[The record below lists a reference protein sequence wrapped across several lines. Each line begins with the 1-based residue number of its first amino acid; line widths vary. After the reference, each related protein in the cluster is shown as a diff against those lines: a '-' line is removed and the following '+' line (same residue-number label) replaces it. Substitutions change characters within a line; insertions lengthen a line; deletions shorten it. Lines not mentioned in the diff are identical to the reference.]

1 MTRMWPPIASSTAW
15 STPLRAGSML
25 ATRPTNVRSLHSASN
40 LSSAP
45 MSWSAP
51 SKPSSWSGAT
61 AMAST
66 RRASEAKLLLA
77 LMTSSRICW
86 VNSSVSPSLRAHL
99 LHTFSTRSGAPLTT
113 VSTFEP
119 LVSFRPASAVCE
131 EQSCAVSIIFRD
143 EEKGTSNRRGNIF
156 CPFSGVRS
164 IFCAATTSGA
174 SEELPTGFHLM
185 PPVGSVSF
193 SMRALLFSKHDSS
206 VVRTEG
212 FSLASWLSLF
222 KILPSGTKP
231 EPSMSKNSCADHSFT
246 VRILPSVRVPVLS
259 VQMIEALP
267 SVSTAASF
275 LTSTCFFCIS
285 VEPNDREIVTQRGM
299 PSGIAATASVT
310 ETRIM
315 YSQVG
320 LSSSSGSF
328 VWRSRPTMNT
338 KTHTP
343 IAMPPIFTPR
353 RCRLS
358 CRGVM
363 LPVVSGRQPQ
373 VLPPSLSAVIM
384 PAILPTSVSMAVRMT
399 MPLPLPLFT
408 SQPE

>member
-77 LMTSSRICW
+77 LMTSSRICG
-86 VNSSVSPSLRAHL
+86 VNSSVWPSRRAHL

-113 VSTFEP
+113 VSTLEP
-119 LVSFRPASAVCE
+119 SGSESPARAFVR
-131 EQSCAVSIIFRD
+131 EQSWAVSIIFRA
-143 EEKGTSNRRGNIF
+143 EEKGTSNRRGNCF
-156 CPFSGVRS
+156 CPISGVRP
-164 IFCAATTSGA
+164 ILAAATTSGA
-174 SEELPTGFHLM
+174 SEELPMGTHLS
-185 PPVGSVSF
+185 PSF
-193 SMRALLFSKHDSS
+193 SIRALLLSSAARS

-212 FSLASWLSLF
+212 FSLASAPVPF
-222 KILPSGTKP
+222 TKTLPSGMKP
-231 EPSMSKNSCADHSFT
+231 EPWMSKNSCADHIFT
-246 VRILPSVRVPVLS
+246 VLILPSVRVPVLS

-285 VEPNDREIVTQRGM
+285 VEPNDSEIVTQSGM

-310 ETRIM
+310 DTKIM
-315 YSQVG
+315 
-320 LSSSSGSF
+320 
-328 VWRSRPTMNT
+328 
-338 KTHTP
+338 
-343 IAMPPIFTPR
+343 
-353 RCRLS
+353 
-358 CRGVM
+358 
-363 LPVVSGRQPQ
+363 
-373 VLPPSLSAVIM
+373 
-384 PAILPTSVSMAVRMT
+384 
-399 MPLPLPLFT
+399 
-408 SQPE
+408 